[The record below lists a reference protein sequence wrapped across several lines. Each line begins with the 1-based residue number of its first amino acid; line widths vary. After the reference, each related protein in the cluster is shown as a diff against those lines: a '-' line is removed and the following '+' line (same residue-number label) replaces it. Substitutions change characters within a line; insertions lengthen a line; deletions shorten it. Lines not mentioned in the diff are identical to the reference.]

1 MEVLKIGHKKF
12 ELYIEINKGVNMEE
26 FKLLSVK
33 ELAKRWD
40 KDESTI
46 RRYISDGILTT
57 CSRVPGNMFHPKYI
71 AELEGFE
78 LERFSPLEKR
88 RLERENEELRIKYEN
103 IKKILCNILVES
115 SKVITL

>member
-1 MEVLKIGHKKF
+1 MED
-12 ELYIEINKGVNMEE
+12 

-46 RRYISDGILTT
+46 RRYINDRILTP
-57 CSRVPGNMFHPKYI
+57 CSGVPGNMFHPKYI
-71 AELEGFE
+71 AELEGVE
-78 LERFSPLEKR
+78 LEKFSPLEKR
-88 RLERENEELRIKYEN
+88 RLEKENEEFRTKYEN